1 MTSKFETHSNSR
13 FSSAWRKELWGYFS
27 KKSKEDIRKHI
38 TLPKYDFL
46 ERYYEETEKASLGK
60 RTARDIRKSYY
71 K

>member
-1 MTSKFETHSNSR
+1 MTNKFETHSNSR
-13 FSSAWRKELWGYFS
+13 FSSAWSKELWGYFS

-46 ERYYEETEKASLGK
+46 ERYYEETKETSLDQ

>member
-1 MTSKFETHSNSR
+1 MTNKFETHSNSR
-13 FSSAWRKELWGYFS
+13 FSSVWRKELWGYFS

>member
-1 MTSKFETHSNSR
+1 MTNKFETHSNSR
-13 FSSAWRKELWGYFS
+13 FSSAWRKEVWGYFS

-71 K
+71 I

>member
-1 MTSKFETHSNSR
+1 MTQNNPVHANSR

-27 KKSKEDIRKHI
+27 KKSDKDIREKI
-38 TLPKYDFL
+38 TLPKYDCI
-46 ERYYEETEKASLGK
+46 ERFYEETEKASLGK

>member
-1 MTSKFETHSNSR
+1 MTNKFETHSNSR
-13 FSSAWRKELWGYFS
+13 FSSAWRKDLWGLFS
-27 KKSKEDIRKHI
+27 KKSKESIREHI

-46 ERYYEETEKASLGK
+46 ERYYEETKETSLDQ

>member
-1 MTSKFETHSNSR
+1 MTNKFETHSNSR
-13 FSSAWRKELWGYFS
+13 FSSALRKELWGYFS

>member
-1 MTSKFETHSNSR
+1 MTNKFETHSNSR

-46 ERYYEETEKASLGK
+46 ERYYEETKETSLDQ

>member
-1 MTSKFETHSNSR
+1 MTKKFKVHANSR
-13 FSSAWRKELWGYFS
+13 NAEKWRKELWGYFS
-27 KKSKEDIRKHI
+27 KKSKETIREKI

-46 ERYYEETEKASLGK
+46 ERFYEEAEETSLNS

>member
-1 MTSKFETHSNSR
+1 MTNKFETHSNSR

-27 KKSKEDIRKHI
+27 KKSKESIREHI

-60 RTARDIRKSYY
+60 RTARDIRKSYCE
-71 K
+71 